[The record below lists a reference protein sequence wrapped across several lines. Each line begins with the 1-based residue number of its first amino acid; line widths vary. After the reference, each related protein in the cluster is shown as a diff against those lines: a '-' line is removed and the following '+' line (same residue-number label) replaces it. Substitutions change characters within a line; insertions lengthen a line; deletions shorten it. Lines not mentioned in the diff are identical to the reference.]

1 MKERM
6 SERKMCPMCHREDT
20 ERPAISRMDGITPI
34 CPDCGTR
41 QALGSLGVSAEE
53 QEKILESIHRSM
65 NELE

>member
-6 SERKMCPMCHREDT
+6 SERKMCPMCHREYT

-41 QALGSLGVSAEE
+41 QALGA
-53 QEKILESIHRSM
+53 LE
-65 NELE
+65 